1 MYRECPLTPDSDAK
15 IDIGGL
21 PMIIKL
27 PNLSFIYQPQGGW
40 MITNTYSSSLGT
52 DPEKGSW
59 NRKIFCFKI
68 YINGEAADPSI
79 KAECYTQLSNMAG
92 VKNYDQAEMSE
103 KELFSRHYGTGLLV

>member
-1 MYRECPLTPDSDAK
+1 
-15 IDIGGL
+15 
-21 PMIIKL
+21 MIIKL

-103 KELFSRHYGTGLLV
+103 KNYSAGIMAQAFWFNVCQGRFHTAV